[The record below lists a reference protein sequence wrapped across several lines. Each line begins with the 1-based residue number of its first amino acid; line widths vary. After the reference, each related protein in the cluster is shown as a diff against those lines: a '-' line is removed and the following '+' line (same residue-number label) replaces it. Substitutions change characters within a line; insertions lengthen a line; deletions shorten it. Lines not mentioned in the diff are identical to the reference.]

1 MSSREF
7 LQERMFDNIEM
18 NSVRGKRKDQITT
31 YPIQKEPNC
40 SLKTTMNSPNTML
53 MSVETNCPPICHFQF
68 STKENLKI
76 HLKNVHPMSK
86 NSEEKQV
93 EIEDLNE
100 KIIREVFKCEQ
111 CSYSSVRKWYLK
123 HHIKSE
129 HETIEEFKCELCPY
143 TTHQLSRDL

>member
-1 MSSREF
+1 
-7 LQERMFDNIEM
+7 
-18 NSVRGKRKDQITT
+18 
-31 YPIQKEPNC
+31 
-40 SLKTTMNSPNTML
+40 
-53 MSVETNCPPICHFQF
+53 
-68 STKENLKI
+68 
-76 HLKNVHPMSK
+76 MSK

-143 TTHQLSRDL
+143 TPALKGLMNRPPSVSQEI